1 MKHKL
6 LRIVLSSVAAIVAV
20 AHVSRPDLQIDGVT
34 VTLIAIALLPWL
46 SPIFRSVELPGGLK
60 VEYQNLKEIAD
71 RAEKVGLIKHR
82 PGEISVASEF
92 SFEDVAREDP
102 LLGLAGLRI
111 EIERQLRAIAE
122 SHGLAVPDKGIAA
135 LLLIL
140 GSKGLLTVEEMKT
153 LQQLV
158 GILNAAV
165 HGSFVD
171 DSAAEWALTSGK
183 NLVLGLQARVPTNA

>member
-6 LRIVLSSVAAIVAV
+6 LRTVLSSIAAIAAL
-20 AHVSRPDLQIDGVT
+20 AHVARPDLRIDGVT

-46 SPIFRSVELPGGLK
+46 SPIFRAVELPGGLK
-60 VEYQNLKEIAD
+60 VEYQDLKDIAD
-71 RAEKVGLIKHR
+71 RAEEVGLIR
-82 PGEISVASEF
+82 QQPRDDSLEPEF
-92 SFEDVAREDP
+92 PFEGVAREDP

-122 SHGLAVPDKGIAA
+122 SHGVVVPDKGISA
-135 LLLIL
+135 LLLLL
-140 GSKGLLTVEEMKT
+140 GGRGLLTGEEMKT

-165 HGSFVD
+165 HGKSVD

-183 NLVLGLQARVPTNA
+183 DLVLGLQARVPKNA